1 MGIPTAVMVMA
12 CKNEEIR
19 AQGAGM
25 KLHYTIVHP
34 MPSTTSTSSKLATNL
49 RKAEFEDENHSE
61 L

>member
-1 MGIPTAVMVMA
+1 MMVMA